1 MDYFYMNGRLYIL
14 ICDYFSKFPFLFQVK
29 TTSFANLKDHL
40 EELFSVEGIPDEI
53 MSDNGPPFNGKEFSS
68 YLTGLGIRHTT
79 SSPNYPQSN
88 GFIERQIQTMKR
100 LLEKANSSGR
110 SYQEALTGLRA
121 QPLGDGLPSLSEI
134 LHWRSLVTRKASP
147 VDLTVVHQALIALQA
162 KYTKSHD
169 KAKRAKTQ
177 QALVVGEEVYFL
189 SGKNEWQIGIVTGT
203 TDTGRSYN
211 ILTDEGI
218 SLRRNRS
225 HLKPRC
231 HDIPVIS
238 RTLPCRTST
247 SSQSE
252 ITENR
257 FPRPTH
263 PPKVKYSY
271 NNKQNISFQDHYEQ
285 HPPKVKY
292 FPNNSVPKLVI
303 RRVGDT
309 AYDSYIAETLYPLK
323 SAIKPRKQTQFARYP
338 VSSIKTIPARRTRS
352 HPPKWT
358 TKAKDPDLLIPI
370 ELSQARA
377 ESDLIQYLGG
387 DLSVVSPR
395 ESHQSEET
403 LPTVPL
409 GQFQAQRS
417 DNTTTKSIAHS
428 QTDTPSQSERN
439 STITENIVEN
449 IVTSQT
455 DTPSQREIFSET
467 GTGTSSSE
475 DVTHSDGDTPEEH
488 PQCMGTQSEHGETS
502 ASSGTSRT
510 TTSSQS
516 EIFSSYNNI
525 YNNSSDCETYT
536 PSQSEITTEYD
547 ASSEPS
553 SREASR
559 PSSPESGNLSV
570 RTVYSPTPEMAVIY
584 RTMHNA
590 IHTVRDQ
597 QGGAVTRSLLNQ
609 QKALAASKLQC
620 NIQIKRSSTPE
631 HPPMSNVPPR
641 RARARFEKANG
652 VTSGSSEESDCE
664 PQTSRMARFQALKR
678 WFETPTKSEEESPS
692 HGTFKRQ
699 RLFQKTSSQSAT
711 DCPSKEYCTP
721 GPSHRLNG
729 TASEGD

>member
-1 MDYFYMNGRLYIL
+1 MI
-14 ICDYFSKFPFLFQVK
+14 
-29 TTSFANLKDHL
+29 
-40 EELFSVEGIPDEI
+40 
-53 MSDNGPPFNGKEFSS
+53 
-68 YLTGLGIRHTT
+68 
-79 SSPNYPQSN
+79 
-88 GFIERQIQTMKR
+88 
-100 LLEKANSSGR
+100 
-110 SYQEALTGLRA
+110 
-121 QPLGDGLPSLSEI
+121 
-134 LHWRSLVTRKASP
+134 
-147 VDLTVVHQALIALQA
+147 
-162 KYTKSHD
+162 
-169 KAKRAKTQ
+169 
-177 QALVVGEEVYFL
+177 GEEVYFL

-203 TDTGRSYN
+203 TATGRSYN
-211 ILTDEGI
+211 ILTDEGT

-231 HDIPVIS
+231 HDIPIIS
-238 RTLPCRTST
+238 RTLPSRTST

-257 FPRPTH
+257 LSGPKH

-271 NNKQNISFQDHYEQ
+271 NNKQNISFQDQYEQ

-303 RRVGDT
+303 RQVGDT

-323 SAIKPRKQTQFARYP
+323 SAIKPRKQTRFAGDP
-338 VSSIKTIPARRTRS
+338 VSSVKTIPARRTRL

-358 TKAKDPDLLIPI
+358 IEAEDPDLLISI
-370 ELSQARA
+370 ELSQSRA
-377 ESDLIQYLGG
+377 DSDLNQDLGG

-417 DNTTTKSIAHS
+417 DNTTKSIAHF
-428 QTDTPSQSERN
+428 QTETPSQSEIN

-449 IVTSQT
+449 IVTFQT

-488 PQCMGTQSEHGETS
+488 SHQTGTQSTNEEASESSET
-502 ASSGTSRT
+502 A
-510 TTSSQS
+510 TSSQS
-516 EIFSSYNNI
+516 EIFFSYNNI
-525 YNNSSDCETYT
+525 YNNNSDFQTHT
-536 PSQSEITTEYD
+536 SSQSEITEYD

-570 RTVYSPTPEMAVIY
+570 RTVYSPTPEMAIIH
-584 RTMHNA
+584 RTMHDA
-590 IHTVRDQ
+590 IHAVREQ
-597 QGGAVTRSLLNQ
+597 QGRAVTRSLLNQ
-609 QKALAASKLQC
+609 QKAIAANKLQC
-620 NIQIKRSSTPE
+620 NIQMKRTSTPE

-641 RARARFEKANG
+641 RARARSEKANG

-664 PQTSRMARFQALKR
+664 PQTSRMAQFQALKMR
-678 WFETPTKSEEESPS
+678 FETPTKSEEESPS

-699 RLFQKTSSQSAT
+699 RLFRKTSSQSAT
-711 DCPSKEYCTP
+711 DCPSKEYRTP
-721 GPSHRLNG
+721 GPSRRLNG

>member
-29 TTSFANLKDHL
+29 TMSFANLKDHL
-40 EELFSVEGIPDEI
+40 EELFSIEGIPDEI

-88 GFIERQIQTMKR
+88 GFIERQIQTVKR
-100 LLEKANSSGR
+100 LIEKANSSGR
-110 SYQEALTGLRA
+110 SHQEALTGLRA
-121 QPLGDGLPSLSEI
+121 QPLGDGLPSPSEI
-134 LHWRSLVTRKASP
+134 LHGRSLVTRKASP
-147 VDLTVVHQALIALQA
+147 VDLTVVHQSLIALQA

-169 KAKRAKTQ
+169 KAKQTKTQ
-177 QALVVGEEVYFL
+177 RALVIGEEVCFL
-189 SGKNEWQIGIVTGT
+189 SGKNEWQICIVTGT

-211 ILTDEGI
+211 ILTDEGT

-231 HDIPVIS
+231 NDIPIIS
-238 RTLPCRTST
+238 RTLPSRTST
-247 SSQSE
+247 PSQSE
-252 ITENR
+252 ITGK
-257 FPRPTH
+257 PLPGPKH
-263 PPKVKYSY
+263 PPKVKYFY
-271 NNKQNISFQDHYEQ
+271 NNEQNISFQDQYEQ

-303 RRVGDT
+303 RQVGDT

-323 SAIKPRKQTQFARYP
+323 SAIKLRKQTWFTGDP
-338 VSSIKTIPARRTRS
+338 VSSVKTIPARRTRS
-352 HPPKWT
+352 HPPKLT
-358 TKAKDPDLLIPI
+358 IKAEDPDLLIPI
-370 ELSQARA
+370 ELSQSRA
-377 ESDLIQYLGG
+377 DSDLNQDLGG

-417 DNTTTKSIAHS
+417 DNTTTKCIAHF
-428 QTDTPSQSERN
+428 QTETASQSEIN
-439 STITENIVEN
+439 STITKNIVEN
-449 IVTSQT
+449 IVTFQT
-455 DTPSQREIFSET
+455 ETPSQREIFSET

-475 DVTHSDGDTPEEH
+475 DMTHSNGDTPEEH
-488 PQCMGTQSEHGETS
+488 LHQTGTQSTNEEASESSETV
-502 ASSGTSRT
+502 
-510 TTSSQS
+510 TSSQS
-516 EIFSSYNNI
+516 EISSGYNNI
-525 YNNSSDCETYT
+525 YNNNSDFETYT
-536 PSQSEITTEYD
+536 SSQSEITTEYN

-570 RTVYSPTPEMAVIY
+570 RTVYSPTPEMAIIH
-584 RTMHNA
+584 RTMHDA
-590 IHTVRDQ
+590 IHAVREQ
-597 QGGAVTRSLLNQ
+597 QGRVVTRSLLNQ
-609 QKALAASKLQC
+609 QKAIAANKLQC
-620 NIQIKRSSTPE
+620 NIQIKRTSTPE

-641 RARARFEKANG
+641 RARARSEKANG

-664 PQTSRMARFQALKR
+664 PQTSRMARFQALKKQ
-678 WFETPTKSEEESPS
+678 FETPTKSKEESPS

-699 RLFQKTSSQSAT
+699 RLFRKTSSQSDT
-711 DCPSKEYCTP
+711 DCPSKEYRTP
-721 GPSHRLNG
+721 GPSRRLNG

>member
-1 MDYFYMNGRLYIL
+1 M
-14 ICDYFSKFPFLFQVK
+14 
-29 TTSFANLKDHL
+29 A
-40 EELFSVEGIPDEI
+40 
-53 MSDNGPPFNGKEFSS
+53 PPFNGKEFSS

-88 GFIERQIQTMKR
+88 GFIERQIQTVKR
-100 LLEKANSSGR
+100 LIEKANSSRR
-110 SYQEALTGLRA
+110 SHQEALTGLRA
-121 QPLGDGLPSLSEI
+121 QPLGDGLPSPSEI
-134 LHWRSLVTRKASP
+134 LHGRSLVTRKASP
-147 VDLTVVHQALIALQA
+147 VDLTVVCKSLIALQA

-177 QALVVGEEVYFL
+177 RALVIGEEVYFL

-203 TDTGRSYN
+203 TDTGRSYK
-211 ILTDEGI
+211 ILTDGGT

-231 HDIPVIS
+231 HDIPIIS
-238 RTLPCRTST
+238 RTLPSRTST

-252 ITENR
+252 ITGNR
-257 FPRPTH
+257 FPGPQH
-263 PPKVKYSY
+263 PPKVKYFY
-271 NNKQNISFQDHYEQ
+271 NNKQNISFQDQYEQ

-292 FPNNSVPKLVI
+292 FPNNNVPKLVI

-323 SAIKPRKQTQFARYP
+323 SAIKPRKQTRFAGDP
-338 VSSIKTIPARRTRS
+338 VSSVKTIPARRTRS

-358 TKAKDPDLLIPI
+358 IEAEDPDLLIPI
-370 ELSQARA
+370 ELSQSRA
-377 ESDLIQYLGG
+377 DSDLNQDLGG

-428 QTDTPSQSERN
+428 QTETPSQSEIN

-449 IVTSQT
+449 IVTFQT

-488 PQCMGTQSEHGETS
+488 SHQTGTQSTNEETS
-502 ASSGTSRT
+502 ESSETA
-510 TTSSQS
+510 TSSQS
-516 EIFSSYNNI
+516 EISSSYNNT
-525 YNNSSDCETYT
+525 YNNNSDFKTYT
-536 PSQSEITTEYD
+536 SSQSEITTEYN

-570 RTVYSPTPEMAVIY
+570 RTVYSPTPEMAIIH
-584 RTMHNA
+584 RTMHDA
-590 IHTVRDQ
+590 IHAVREQ
-597 QGGAVTRSLLNQ
+597 QGRVVTWSLLNQ
-609 QKALAASKLQC
+609 QKAIAANKLQC
-620 NIQIKRSSTPE
+620 NIQIKRTSTPE

-641 RARARFEKANG
+641 RARARSEKANG
-652 VTSGSSEESDCE
+652 VTSSSSEESDSE
-664 PQTSRMARFQALKR
+664 PQTSRMARFQALKK

-692 HGTFKRQ
+692 HGTLKRQ
-699 RLFQKTSSQSAT
+699 RLFWKSSSQSAT
-711 DCPSKEYCTP
+711 DCPSKEYRTP
-721 GPSHRLNG
+721 GPSRRLNG